1 MRIQAWHIIVLIL
14 VIILIFG
21 SAKLPELAKSIG
33 QSLKIFKKEM
43 KDLNDDGDNSPQP
56 PAVS

>member
-1 MRIQAWHIIVLIL
+1 MRIMPWHIIVLIL
-14 VIILIFG
+14 VIVLIFG

-43 KDLNDDGDNSPQP
+43 KDLNEDDTPKPSDP
-56 PAVS
+56 PSV